1 MLIRRQIFSWG
12 PNISNIYCESVGSYH
27 MIPANHRTAVH
38 AGLGKHLEAIDRPQ
52 LDVLRDWFKRLYAFE
67 FLYTLA
73 VSTLKFSM

>member
-1 MLIRRQIFSWG
+1 
-12 PNISNIYCESVGSYH
+12 

-38 AGLGKHLEAIDRPQ
+38 AGLGRHLEAIDRPPT
-52 LDVLRDWFKRLYAFE
+52 DVLRDWFKRLYAFE